1 MVQGLFRKN
10 LSSGA
15 RSVLTEEYS
24 EESKPI
30 PHAKLLQLL
39 REPVFSQKSMTDGR
53 PVVSVCG
60 LCYDLEAP
68 EGCEEV
74 KYALRGL
81 KDGAPGLDGMKKK
94 HLDGIKPIDYAVH
107 MSLWLLTGLPPSLF
121 KVGVV
126 SFISKVKGTT
136 DPSEFRPII
145 IITVSALMSR
155 LFHRV
160 INKRMSQFWPLST
173 RQKAFQS
180 SSCLADNI
188 WLVKSLRN
196 KSRQERKKL
205 NMTFVDV
212 SKTIRFCFP

>member
-1 MVQGLFRKN
+1 MQSCYNFGNQYFHK
-10 LSSGA
+10 S
-15 RSVLTEEYS
+15 
-24 EESKPI
+24 
-30 PHAKLLQLL
+30 LL
-39 REPVFSQKSMTDGR
+39 TDGR

-68 EGCEEV
+68 VSCEEV
-74 KYALRGL
+74 KAALRGH
-81 KDGAPGLDGMKKK
+81 KDGAPGLDGVKKK

-126 SFISKVKGTT
+126 SFIPKVKGTT
-136 DPSEFRPII
+136 DPSEFRPI
-145 IITVSALMSR
+145 TVSPLMSC

-180 SSCLADNI
+180 DDGLADNI
-188 WLVKSLRN
+188 WLVKSLIT

-212 SKTIRFCFP
+212 SKAFDSVSHESIIRAASRLGAPSLFMRYLSELYRNW